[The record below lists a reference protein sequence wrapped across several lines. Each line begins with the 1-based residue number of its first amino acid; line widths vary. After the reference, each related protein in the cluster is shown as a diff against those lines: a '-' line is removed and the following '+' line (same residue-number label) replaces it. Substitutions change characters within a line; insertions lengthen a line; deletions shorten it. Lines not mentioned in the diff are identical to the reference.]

1 MIYED
6 GTMDVRIDGKIVRR
20 RYSIDR
26 NAPFSNTYITRMQT
40 KYKPELRDGEE
51 AIFTLSDDIPTIVT
65 QRCPDSDPLQYSS
78 DEERYVQ
85 AALNPETF

>member
-1 MIYED
+1 MIHED

-51 AIFTLSDDIPTIVT
+51 AIFTLSDDVPTIVS
-65 QRCPDSDPLQYSS
+65 RLVDHEREPDLIFTSS
-78 DEERYVQ
+78 E
-85 AALNPETF
+85 F